1 MLMLDICVDIVK
13 ILVKILMGYTAVMGI
28 LFLIPWK
35 KYPVVSPKTRFAVL
49 IPARNEEN
57 VISHI
62 VESLQSQNY
71 PKDLYDI
78 IVIPNNCTDD
88 TEGAALR
95 AGVKV
100 MHCTGP
106 VATKGEVLHQILDC
120 IMGSYDAYLVFDA
133 DNIVD
138 SEFLSRMNDAV
149 AAGAKVAKSRQYA
162 LNPYDNW
169 VSGGY
174 DLYFQSHTILH
185 NRGRAPFN
193 LSAKLVG
200 TGFMVTDALLQEMG
214 GWNTV
219 TLTEDIEFASQCAM
233 LGYKVYFVPDAITYD
248 EQPLSFKVSM
258 RQRWRWSAGVQSVAN
273 RYTSRL
279 LSMRPT
285 WLRWDLASHINMIY
299 VQLLGLVPVL
309 YGLFSSTF
317 GGALK
322 IVGLAVLGFAGSSV
336 LMALFLCV
344 TARRNP
350 MKQWKAILL
359 YPLFLISWYPLH
371 IRALFNKPK
380 TWKPIVHGV
389 DSSREKVKETVK

>member
-1 MLMLDICVDIVK
+1 MLLLDILIDIIGIIVK
-13 ILVKILMGYTAVMGI
+13 ILTGYTAIMGI

-35 KYPVVSPKTRFAVL
+35 KYPVVTPKTRFAVL
-49 IPARNEEN
+49 LPARNEEN
-57 VISHI
+57 VITHVI
-62 VESLQSQNY
+62 ESLHAQEY
-71 PKDLYDI
+71 PKELYDI

-95 AGVKV
+95 AGAKV

-106 VATKGEVLHQILDC
+106 VSTKGEVLHQIFDC

-138 SEFLSRMNDAV
+138 SQFLARMNDAV
-149 AAGAKVAKSRQYA
+149 AAGAKVAKSRQCA

-174 DLYFQSHTILH
+174 DLYFQSQTILH
-185 NRGRAPFN
+185 NRGRAPLN

-200 TGFMVTDALLQEMG
+200 TGFMVTDSLLQEMG
-214 GWNTV
+214 GWNTY
-219 TLTEDIEFASQCAM
+219 TLTEDIEFAAQCAM
-233 LGYKVYFVPDAITYD
+233 LGHRVYFVPDALTHD
-248 EQPLSFKVSM
+248 EQPVSFGVSM

-273 RYTSRL
+273 RYTGRL
-279 LSMRPT
+279 LSVRPS

-299 VQLLGLVPVL
+299 VQLLGLIPVL
-309 YGLFSSTF
+309 YGLLHFTPL
-317 GGALK
+317 GALK
-322 IVGLAVLGFAGSSV
+322 SVALAVLGFIGSSI
-336 LMALFLCV
+336 LMGLFLSV

-350 MKQWKAILL
+350 LKQFKAILL
-359 YPLFLISWYPLH
+359 YPLFLASWYPLH
-371 IRALFNKPK
+371 IRALVDKPK

-389 DSSREKVKETVK
+389 ASNREKINESIK